1 MDVSGKSTS
10 QQIAVKRKD
19 SKNVNF
25 WGGDDEEGKDGNPDI
40 ENNGAESAKLKASA
54 KFVKPTKEGLIKE
67 ILNHGAM
74 SMGLKNGKNKPEAVF
89 PYSEGPERLDED
101 FNELNAPW
109 VDIDIANEH
118 SKKKMYRIGALNFSN
133 TFLRT
138 FMLDEKDINLGVV
151 LHFFF
156 LKSAAACLFVLTIL
170 SIPSIIISYSGK
182 HVQASMQ
189 DGMGLYQFTV
199 GNIGFD
205 QSNSLY
211 LNQSSCG
218 HKASAF
224 GTKYDGTCL
233 HAFGAQLTSPEVAGL
248 LTLFEVLQI
257 LAFFCFV
264 LHLRRRVLE
273 ITDER
278 NALKMYVKLSDYSII
293 IRGLPIDT
301 TEEELVTFFSEL
313 YPLDRNDWKGR
324 PAVQGNY
331 PLYYLPSEPM
341 TNHPLCLPF
350 LMSCS
355 FH

>member
-1 MDVSGKSTS
+1 MQISGKSSVS
-10 QQIAVKRKD
+10 QNGTIAKND
-19 SKNVNF
+19 SKKNVNF
-25 WGGDDEEGKDGNPDI
+25 WGEDEENKDGDPDI
-40 ENNGAESAKLKASA
+40 ENNKETMKKASQSSKA
-54 KFVKPTKEGLIKE
+54 FKPTKEGLIKE
-67 ILNHGAM
+67 MLNHGAL

-109 VDIDIANEH
+109 VAPNIDIANEH
-118 SKKKMYRIGALNFSN
+118 SKKKMYRNGSLNLSN

-138 FMLDEKDINLGVV
+138 FMLDEKDISLGVV

-156 LKSAAACLFVLTIL
+156 LKSTTVCLFVMTIL
-170 SIPSIIISYSGK
+170 SIPSIILSYSGN
-182 HVQASMQ
+182 HVPVNLQ

-205 QSNSLY
+205 QTNSKY

-218 HKASAF
+218 TTTSAL
-224 GTKYDGTCL
+224 GSGSYNGTCL
-233 HAFGAQLTSPEVAGL
+233 HAFGKQLTSPEVAGL
-248 LTLFEVLQI
+248 LTLFEILQI

-278 NALKMYVKLSDYSII
+278 NALKSYVKLSDYSVI

-313 YPLDRNDWKGR
+313 YPLDRKDWKDR
-324 PAVQGNY
+324 PAVQGNE
-331 PLYYLPSEPM
+331 LITLETLQLPSPP
-341 TNHPLCLPF
+341 PL
-350 LMSCS
+350 S
-355 FH
+355 